1 MKPIARNPVIGRARK
16 EQTMAKYVV
25 LVNWTEKGVAEAKS
39 TTDRADKVR
48 KLVEDLG
55 GKEDLLLWT
64 LGRYD
69 IVGVFDFKENE
80 RRRWL
85 VSRSARWA
93 PCGRKRCAPL
103 QPVKSAGSWAS
114 SSFEFR

>member
-1 MKPIARNPVIGRARK
+1 MKPFARKPVVGGVRK
-16 EQTMAKYVV
+16 EQTMAKYVI
-25 LVNWTEKGVAEAKS
+25 LVNWAEKGVAEAKS

-69 IVGVFDFKENE
+69 IVGVFDFKDDETAA
-80 RRRWL
+80 L
-85 VSRSARWA
+85 AGLKISALGTVRTETLRA
-93 PCGRKRCAPL
+93 IT
-103 QPVKSAGSWAS
+103 AS
-114 SSFEFR
+114 EISGIVGKL

>member
-1 MKPIARNPVIGRARK
+1 MKPIARNPVNGRARK

-48 KLVEDLG
+48 KLAEDLG
-55 GKEDLLLWT
+55 GKEELLLWT

-69 IVGVFDFKENE
+69 IVGVFDFKDDETAA
-80 RRRWL
+80 L
-85 VSRSARWA
+85 AGLKISALGTVRTETLRA
-93 PCGRKRCAPL
+93 FT
-103 QPVKSAGSWAS
+103 AS
-114 SSFEFR
+114 EISGI